1 MDSPEETCV
10 SVKEITSKQNDVIS
24 QQEVALSDKQ
34 SKVTKIES
42 QPQKTNV
49 VERLC
54 EYYFASLKFELFLS
68 SLYLVIVSN
77 VVLFIVILA
86 LAKVIASLNSHK
98 S

>member
-24 QQEVALSDKQ
+24 QQEIALSDKH

>member
-24 QQEVALSDKQ
+24 QQEIALSDKQ

-54 EYYFASLKFELFLS
+54 EYYFASLKFD
-68 SLYLVIVSN
+68 
-77 VVLFIVILA
+77 
-86 LAKVIASLNSHK
+86 KT
-98 S
+98 